1 MLLTETAAFRAN
13 PVKMAS
19 TRREPTSLA
28 SLSGALTEALVSHYG
43 IDPAPLYEEAG
54 LNPAMIGQAGVR
66 YPFSRIARLWE
77 LALAAT
83 GDRSLG
89 LVVGQHCR
97 PTTMQILG
105 FAWLASTTL
114 ERALDRWCRYHRIA
128 STAGSVE
135 WRDEG
140 DCRVYRLRAAP
151 GVRNIPIVV
160 GEAGLAAI
168 LTMCRRA
175 SYPDLAP
182 VWVRLRRPDPGQHE
196 RYVDFFHCPVSF
208 DAGENAIAMRFEDLR
223 RTLPAG
229 NPDLAAGADR
239 LLDRM
244 MAEVDEGETTSRV
257 RQLLV
262 QHLSAGNLTEAE
274 VARQLNRSV
283 STLQRDLRGEGTT
296 FRQLL
301 EGTRRDMAVRLL
313 KNEGRSI
320 GQTAFMLGYSD
331 QSTFTRAFRRWHGM
345 SPGQFVRDEPR
356 AG

>member
-1 MLLTETAAFRAN
+1 
-13 PVKMAS
+13 MAS

-28 SLSGALTEALVSHYG
+28 SLSGALAEALINHYG
-43 IDPAPLYEEAG
+43 IDPAPLYRAAG
-54 LNPAMIGQAGVR
+54 LDPALIGKAGVR
-66 YPFSRIARLWE
+66 YPFSKIARLWE
-77 LALAAT
+77 ISMEAT
-83 GDRSLG
+83 GDASLG

-114 ERALDRWCRYHRIA
+114 ERAMDRWCRYHRIA
-128 STAGSVE
+128 STAGSME
-135 WRDEG
+135 WRDED

-151 GVRNIPIVV
+151 GVRNIPVVV

-168 LTMCRRA
+168 INMCRRA
-175 SYPDLAP
+175 SYPDLTP
-182 VWVRLRRPDPGQHE
+182 VWVRLRRPDPGQHA
-196 RYVDFFHCPVSF
+196 RYLDFFGCPVTF
-208 DAGENAIAMRFEDLR
+208 AAPENAIAMRLEDLR
-223 RTLPAG
+223 RPLPAG
-229 NPDLAAGADR
+229 TPDLAADADR

-262 QHLSAGNLTEAE
+262 QHLSSGNLGEAE

-283 STLQRDLRGEGTT
+283 SSLQRDLRAEGTS
-296 FRQLL
+296 FRRLL

-331 QSTFTRAFRRWHGM
+331 QSTFTRAFRRWHGV
-345 SPGQFVRDEPR
+345 SPGRFVREAPG
-356 AG
+356 AAP